1 MMHKKTLKAVLF
13 YCIASI
19 FGFFTLLP
27 FFWMISTSFKESGA
41 LLIVPIQWIP
51 EKFSI
56 YSYEQLFVVIGKDL
70 ILRAVLNSTFVSVMI
85 TLITV
90 LSASM
95 AAYAFAKIDF
105 KLKEKVF
112 VLYLATMMIPGQ
124 VTSIPIY
131 LVLRQIG
138 LIDSFTGLIIPT
150 IFNAF
155 AVFLLRQNMSNIH
168 NDFIDAAI
176 IDGSSHIG
184 VFKNVI
190 IPLSAPILASLGVI
204 TFMGAWNDYYWPLI
218 ILNSKMNMTL
228 PLALNL
234 LNGQYNTRH
243 NILMAG
249 SLISMIPIMLIYLFA
264 QKYFETG
271 LQVGGLKA

>member
-1 MMHKKTLKAVLF
+1 MMRKKTLNVVLF

-19 FGFFTLLP
+19 FGFFALLP

-41 LLIVPIQWIP
+41 LIIVPIRWIP

-56 YSYEQLFVVIGKDL
+56 YSYEQLFIVLGKDL
-70 ILRAVLNSTFVSVMI
+70 ILRSILNSTFVSVMV
-85 TLITV
+85 TLITL

-95 AAYAFAKIDF
+95 AAYAFAKIEF
-105 KLKEKVF
+105 KLKDKIF
-112 VLYLATMMIPGQ
+112 ALYLATMMIPGQ

-131 LVLRQIG
+131 LVLRKLD

-155 AVFLLRQNMSNIH
+155 AVFLLRQNMNNIH

-176 IDGSSHIG
+176 IDGSSHPG

-190 IPLSAPILASLGVI
+190 VPLSAPILASLGVI
-204 TFMGAWNDYYWPLI
+204 TFMGTWNDYYWPLI
-218 ILNSKMNMTL
+218 ILNSKMKMTL

-249 SLISMIPIMLIYLFA
+249 SLISMVPIILIYLFA